1 MPWTAQDATRHTKK
15 AATPVAKRQWAK
27 VADSA
32 LARGESEGAAVRMA
46 NGVVAK
52 RKSKS
57 RLGKVFA

>member
-1 MPWTAQDATRHTKK
+1 M
-15 AATPVAKRQWAK
+15 AKRQWAK